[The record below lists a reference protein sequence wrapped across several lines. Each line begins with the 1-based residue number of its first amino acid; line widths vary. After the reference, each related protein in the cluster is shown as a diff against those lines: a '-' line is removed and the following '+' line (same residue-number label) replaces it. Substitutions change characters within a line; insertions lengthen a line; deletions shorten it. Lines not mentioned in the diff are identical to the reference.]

1 MGSSSRIRLRRL
13 LVIACWLVVSGSA
26 RDAWAGE
33 SFVNFESPQVH
44 PLELTPGG
52 GRLLAVN
59 TADDR
64 LEVFD
69 PALAPPA
76 VLVSIPVGL
85 DPVSVRART
94 ATEVWVVNHL
104 SDSVSVIDLPT
115 ARVVATLQT
124 ADEPADVIFAGSPT
138 RAFVS
143 CARPNLVQVFD
154 PGDLGAAP
162 IDIPLLAE
170 DPRALA
176 TDPSGDRVYVAV
188 FESGNDTT
196 VLPTGFRP
204 AGSQPYPPDV
214 LGLPGT
220 PYGGE
225 NPPPNA
231 GAAFDPP
238 LNPANPL
245 APEVSLIVRKDGDGL
260 WRDDTGADWTDWVSG
275 PQAAASGRVPGWDL
289 ADHDLAVIDTA
300 DHSVDYVRGLM
311 NTNMALATHPVT
323 GRVHVVGTDANNEI
337 RYVPKLQG
345 TFVQVLMATVDGL
358 PGAASTTVAD
368 LNPHLTY
375 ATPTLPQPQRDLS
388 VGDPRGVAFSAD
400 GSTTWITGRGS
411 NNVVVLDELGQRV
424 QATPVEVG
432 EGPTGLVV
440 DDARQQVYVLNHF
453 DGSLSV
459 LDMASR
465 AESARVPFYDPTPD
479 AIRLGRPFLYD
490 THATSGLGQ
499 LACASCHVDARWD
512 ALAWDL
518 GDPAGAMLAT
528 PTNPLQNFDAANPV
542 LPVTSP
548 APDFHPMKGP
558 MVTQTLQDIIGHE
571 PFHWRGD
578 QDGLEGFNGAFT
590 ALQGDD
596 AQLTSQQMQQMED
609 FLATIHYPPNPHRPL
624 DNSLPT
630 SLPLPGHLS
639 SGTIAPAGLPMPP
652 GDAVAGMARFRDQP
666 LGACSRCHSLPTG
679 AGTNS
684 RWDGNAYVPVPAGP
698 DGERHQMILSTLQRS
713 TVVPMK
719 VTSLRHVYEKV
730 GFITSESLSLH
741 GFGYLHDGTVDSLQ
755 RLVALS
761 LLRDPGIQGNLQAVS
776 DVMAFVLS
784 LTGSELPL
792 VDGTDP
798 VEAPGTPSQDAH
810 AAVGQQETFASTAGG
825 LGQSARLDAFVA
837 QADAG
842 KVALVAKGRQAGE
855 ARGYL
860 YLGSGQFQS
869 DRAQERVS
877 RAQLLAGASGGSE
890 LTFTVVPLGTGTRIG
905 LDRDED
911 GAYDRDEWD
920 AGSDPADPADVPG
933 GWQDLASGLAGTNG
947 TPVLSGQ
954 GPLLPATTVTLQL
967 TDALASSAA
976 VAVGGFSRADAPL
989 FGGVLVPFPDI
1000 MLFGIPID
1008 SAGELIQ
1015 QRAGSL
1021 VGAAIGNLS
1030 MTELL
1035 GRSRVLEDLSK
1046 DATEQ
1051 LKAEGVRVVDVRI
1064 NRTELPLKSE
1074 NTTFE
1079 QMREQRRAISREK
1092 RAIGQREAREVRARA
1107 DRQARELLASA
1118 RADAEVLRGEGDA
1131 ESARIYAVAYNKDV
1145 EFYAFVRSLEAY
1157 RKALGDKTTLVVPP
1171 DHEFFR
1177 YLDLTPTQPGR

>member
-1 MGSSSRIRLRRL
+1 MKVRTSLRRL
-13 LVIACWLVVSGSA
+13 LLASCCLIASIGEDA
-26 RDAWAGE
+26 RAGE

-44 PLELTPGG
+44 PLALTTDGG
-52 GRLLAVN
+52 WLVAVN
-59 TADDR
+59 TADNR

-69 PALAPPA
+69 PALDPPA
-76 VLVSIPVGL
+76 VVVSIPVGL
-85 DPVSVRART
+85 DPVSVRARS

-104 SDSVSVIDLPT
+104 SDSVSVIDLGT

-138 RAFVS
+138 LAFVS
-143 CARPNLVQVFD
+143 CSRANLVQVFD
-154 PGDLGAAP
+154 PDDLSAAP
-162 IDIPLLAE
+162 VDIPLLAE

-176 TDPSGDRVYVAV
+176 TDPSGSSVYVAV

-204 AGSQPYPPDV
+204 PGSQPYPPDL
-214 LGLPGT
+214 LGLVST

-231 GAAFDPP
+231 GADFDPP
-238 LNPANPL
+238 LNPANPP
-245 APEVSLIVRKDGDGL
+245 APEVSLIVRKGSDGR
-260 WRDDTGADWTDWVSG
+260 WRDDTGADWSDWVSG

-300 DHSVDYVRGLM
+300 DLSVGYVRGLM
-311 NTNMALATHPVT
+311 NTNMALATHPVS
-323 GRVHVVGTDANNEI
+323 GRVHVVGTDATNEI
-337 RYVPKLQG
+337 RYVPNLQG
-345 TFVQVLMATVDGL
+345 TFVQVVMATVDGL
-358 PGAASTTVAD
+358 PGGAPATVVAD

-388 VGDPRGVAFSAD
+388 LGDPRGVAFSAD
-400 GSTTWITGRGS
+400 GSSTWITGRGS
-411 NNVVVLDELGQRV
+411 NNVIVLDAAGQRV
-424 QATPVEVG
+424 QATPIEVG

-440 DDARQQVYVLNHF
+440 DDVRQQVYVLNHF

-459 LDMASR
+459 LDMATR
-465 AESARVPFYDPTPD
+465 GETARVPFFDPTPE
-479 AIRLGRPFLYD
+479 AIRQGRPFLYD

-499 LACASCHVDARWD
+499 LACASCHIDARWD
-512 ALAWDL
+512 TLAWDL
-518 GDPAGAMLAT
+518 GDPAGVMLVT
-528 PTNPLQNFDAANPV
+528 PTNPLQNFDAANPS
-542 LPVTSP
+542 LPVTAP
-548 APDFHPMKGP
+548 LPDFHPMKGP

-596 AQLTSQQMQQMED
+596 TQLTPQQMQQMED

-652 GDAVAGMARFRDQP
+652 GDAVAGMARFRDQM

-684 RWDGNAYVPVPAGP
+684 RWDGSSYVPQPPGP
-698 DGERHQMILSTLQRS
+698 DGERHQMILSTLPRS

-719 VTSLRHVYEKV
+719 VTSLRHVYDKV
-730 GFITSESLSLH
+730 GFTTSESLSLH
-741 GFGYLHDGTVDSLQ
+741 GFGYLHDGTVDSVQ
-755 RLVALS
+755 RLIALS

-810 AAVGQQETFASTAGG
+810 AAVGQQETFASAAGG
-825 LGQSARLDAFVA
+825 PGQTARLDAFVA

-842 KVALVAKGRQAGE
+842 KVELVAKGRQAGE

-869 DRAQERVS
+869 DRAQQSLS

-890 LTFTVVPLGTGTRIG
+890 LTFTVVPVGTGTRIG
-905 LDRDED
+905 VDRDED

-920 AGSDPADPADVPG
+920 AGSDPADPTDVPG
-933 GWQDLASGLAGTNG
+933 AWTDLASGLAGTNG
-947 TPVLSGQ
+947 TPALSGQ
-954 GPLLPATTVTLQL
+954 GPLLPGTTVTLQL
-967 TDALASSAA
+967 TDALGSSAA

-989 FGGVLVPFPDI
+989 FGGLLVPFPDI
-1000 MLFGIPID
+1000 MIFGIPVD
-1008 SAGELIQ
+1008 PAGELSLQATLDVAGLPPGQELYFQLWIGDPAASGGYAASNGL
-1015 QRAGSL
+1015 RAT
-1021 VGAAIGNLS
+1021 A
-1030 MTELL
+1030 
-1035 GRSRVLEDLSK
+1035 
-1046 DATEQ
+1046 
-1051 LKAEGVRVVDVRI
+1051 
-1064 NRTELPLKSE
+1064 P
-1074 NTTFE
+1074 
-1079 QMREQRRAISREK
+1079 
-1092 RAIGQREAREVRARA
+1092 
-1107 DRQARELLASA
+1107 
-1118 RADAEVLRGEGDA
+1118 
-1131 ESARIYAVAYNKDV
+1131 
-1145 EFYAFVRSLEAY
+1145 
-1157 RKALGDKTTLVVPP
+1157 
-1171 DHEFFR
+1171 
-1177 YLDLTPTQPGR
+1177 